1 MPVKLYIDLI
11 ADLFVF
17 RILSYEEQQCGGTK
31 KQKILNMNKKSRVDN
46 C

>member
-17 RILSYEEQQCGGTK
+17 RILSYEEQQYGGRK
-31 KQKILNMNKKSRVDN
+31 NIEYEQKEQSR
-46 C
+46 